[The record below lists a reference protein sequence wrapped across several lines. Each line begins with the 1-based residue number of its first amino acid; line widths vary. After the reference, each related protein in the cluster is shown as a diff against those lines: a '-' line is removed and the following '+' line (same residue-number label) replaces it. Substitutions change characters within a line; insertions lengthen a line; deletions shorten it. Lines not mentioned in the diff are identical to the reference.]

1 MSIFTAPAYLTRIAF
16 LKDKGL
22 SLGFVTQEL
31 PDADKLIVSRF
42 HGSFGHVLFSE
53 NQLKEE
59 DVPKGDATDDSKTPS
74 QRLRGVLFIY
84 WKQLGSQGDFDQ
96 FYRAQLELM
105 IDNIKR
111 KLD

>member
-1 MSIFTAPAYLTRIAF
+1 MSIFTAPAILTRIAY

-22 SLGFVTQEL
+22 SLGFSTNEL

-42 HGSFGHVLFSE
+42 HGAFGHLLFSK

-59 DVPKGDATDDSKTPS
+59 DIPKGDATDDSKTPS
-74 QRLRGVLFIY
+74 QRLRGVLFIQ
-84 WKQLGSQGDFDQ
+84 WTQLGKLGDFDQ
-96 FYRAQLELM
+96 FYRAQVELI
-105 IDNIKR
+105 IDMIKR